1 MKSRA
6 KQQGLALLVFIA
18 LLTAAAAAVTVK
30 VINNGNSQIAR
41 DKTTAAALAQ
51 AKEAL
56 IGYAVSVDLN
66 STTRRPGDLP
76 CPDTNNDGFT
86 ETSCGSGAGS
96 FQELRLGRLPWKTLG
111 LSDLRDGSGERL
123 WYAVSNNFKYNTR
136 TACTSA
142 GQTGCLNSDTVG
154 TISVFSPDISPLND
168 GGGSTGA
175 VAVIIAPGDALT
187 RQDSIVQTRS
197 CTSGVDCDATDK
209 DKCITASPTT
219 VPKCNPLNYL
229 DNARGKDNAT
239 FTDGSSTVGF
249 IQGIIKDSNRNVI
262 LNDQLLVISQEDIMR
277 PIQKRVAGEV
287 RNCLNDYAAHNY
299 NRYPW
304 ATPITD
310 LSTTYDDINGIYF
323 GRIPDR
329 LNNTKNDSNDLMSNQ
344 WGIICTTHTAFTPA
358 AWWINW
364 KEMVF
369 YGLANAYKP
378 VNPPTTAPSCPACLT
393 VNPPSTAAN
402 KKFVVI
408 VAGRTLTTT
417 TPSQIRNSSTD
428 KRTLSNYLEDANKV
442 GVSPFTQGLTTN
454 NFNDI
459 VLFQ

>member
-1 MKSRA
+1 MKSRS
-6 KQQGLALLVFIA
+6 KQQGFALIVFLALLT
-18 LLTAAAAAVTVK
+18 TAAAAITVK
-30 VINNGNSQIAR
+30 AINNGNNQITR
-41 DKTTAAALAQ
+41 DQITAAALAQ

-56 IGYAVSVDLN
+56 IGYAASVDLS

-86 ETSCGSGAGS
+86 ETECGSGAGS
-96 FQELRLGRLPWKTLG
+96 HQEKRLGRLPWKTLG
-111 LSDLRDGSGERL
+111 LPDLRDGSGERL

-142 GQTGCLNSDTVG
+142 GQAGCLNSDTVG
-154 TISVFSPDISPLND
+154 TISVFSPDITPIND

-175 VAVIIAPGDALT
+175 VAIIIAPGNALT
-187 RQDSIVQTRS
+187 RQDSVAQTRG
-197 CTSGVDCDATDK
+197 CTSGVDCDVTDK

-249 IQGIIKDSNRNVI
+249 IQGIIKDGSGNVI
-262 LNDQLLVISQEDIMR
+262 LNDQLLVVSQEDIMR

-287 RNCLNDYAAHNY
+287 KNCLNDYAAHNF

-304 ATPITD
+304 AAPITD
-310 LSTTYDDINGIYF
+310 LGSTYQDISGTIF

-329 LNNTKNDSNDLMSNQ
+329 LDKTKNDSNDLMSYQ
-344 WGIICTTHTAFTPA
+344 WGIICKTHIAFTPR

-364 KEMVF
+364 KDIVF

-378 VNPPTTAPSCPACLT
+378 VNPPTTPTSCPTCIT
-393 VNPPSTAAN
+393 VNPPSSTAD
-402 KKFVVI
+402 KKFIVI
-408 VAGRTLTTT
+408 VAGRTLATT
-417 TPSQIRNSSTD
+417 TPPQVRNSSTD
-428 KRTLSNYLEDANKV
+428 KRTLSNYLEDANKI
-442 GVSPFTQGLTTN
+442 GASPFTQGSASS
-454 NFNDI
+454 NFNDL
-459 VLFQ
+459 VVFQ